1 MKKTIILILFSTL
14 GWHSLACSK
23 KHEAVQADKPVV
35 VANVTTET
43 VRNATTSDFY
53 EAVGSVESK
62 TATTL
67 SSKTVG
73 TITAFNVNEG
83 DHVRVGQLLAEIENR
98 DARAQV
104 ERAQAGLREAQTG
117 TEEVEKNIRA
127 AEAAKAAAEA
137 QRQLAEST
145 LKRYQALLDRK
156 SVSPQEFDETSTRF
170 KVASAEVERAERM
183 LQAAQARRAMVQAR
197 IEQAKAE
204 IASAQVMA
212 SYSRI
217 TAPINGVVT
226 AKQAALGTL
235 AAPGAPLLTL
245 EDNASYRLVA
255 AVEESQMRRIAL
267 GQTATVLI
275 DALGDAEISAKV
287 VEIVPA
293 ADPAT
298 RSYSVK
304 LALPPQRF
312 LRSGLYG
319 KARFAAGER
328 QALTVLQSAIVQNG
342 QLSGVYVLDSNG
354 IARLRLLTLGK
365 RSGDRVEILSG
376 LNDGERIVT
385 TGTAIPREGVKVQ

>member
-1 MKKTIILILFSTL
+1 VAVVLQ
-14 GWHSLACSK
+14 SLACSK
-23 KHEAVQADKPVV
+23 KHESVQADKPAV
-35 VANVTTET
+35 VANVATET
-43 VRNATTSDFY
+43 VRNATAADFY

-83 DHVRVGQLLAEIENR
+83 DHVRVGQLLVEIENR

-104 ERAQAGLREAQTG
+104 ERAQAGLRETQTA

-127 AEAAKAAAEA
+127 AEAAKSAAEA

-145 LKRYQALLDRK
+145 LKRYQTLLDRK
-156 SVSPQEFDETSTRF
+156 SVSPQEFDETNTRF
-170 KVASAEVERAERM
+170 KVASAEVERADRM
-183 LQAAQARRAMVQAR
+183 LQATQARRAMVQAR

-204 IASAQVMA
+204 VAAAQVMA
-212 SYSRI
+212 GYARI

-245 EDNASYRLVA
+245 EDNASYRLA
-255 AVEESQMRRIAL
+255 AAIEESQMRRIAL
-267 GQTATVLI
+267 GQAATVLI

-287 VEIVPA
+287 VEIVPT

-304 LALPPQRF
+304 LALPPQRL

-328 QALTVLQSAIVQNG
+328 QALTVPQSALVQNG
-342 QLSGVYVLDSNG
+342 QLSGVYVVDGNG

-365 RSGDRVEILSG
+365 RNGDRVEILSG

-385 TGTAIPREGVKVQ
+385 TSTALPREGVKVQ